1 MEIATYENLKKF
13 IERVKNT
20 GFWGW
25 LFNWREI
32 RRLSYDACT
41 EFASLE
47 HVLRQ
52 SQTDKDSLNQKISSL
67 QSSLEKERELKEAAK
82 QERNKLEPELD
93 RLRSTVSTLKEDNT
107 KFKTT
112 EESRAQEHKKI
123 IERLGIW
130 EQKLKDREVE
140 IQNEREEEARERFGR
155 LRETWSRH
163 ENDVCENI
171 KGICRHH
178 QIEYLEGEKTPFR
191 GRPDNTIVICSEYII
206 FDAKS
211 PEGEDLSNFPLY
223 IKAQA
228 EAAKKYAK
236 QENVKKDI
244 FLVIP
249 ANTSEVIKTR
259 KYDFADFTAWVVT
272 VDSLEPII
280 LTLKK
285 IEEYEFADQLSPDD
299 REQICRMLGKFIHA
313 TKRRIQVDQYFW
325 CEFLSALSD
334 IQALPPD
341 FLLKVQQFERA
352 TKMNPPQERRAKEIP
367 VGELKQSMETL
378 EQDAKGKGINVGE
391 PQVALIETVP
401 LYLKES

>member
-25 LFNWREI
+25 LFSWREI
-32 RRLSYDACT
+32 RNLSYDACA

-47 HVLRQ
+47 QVIRQ
-52 SQTDKDSLNQKISSL
+52 SKVDKDSLNQKLSLL
-67 QSSLEKERELKEAAK
+67 QSRLEKEQELKEAAK
-82 QERNKLEPELD
+82 QERNKLETEIEKF
-93 RLRSTVSTLKEDNT
+93 RNVISTLTEENT

-112 EESRAQEHKKI
+112 EESRAKEHEKVI
-123 IERLGIW
+123 GHLGIW
-130 EQKLKDREVE
+130 EQKLKDDEVE
-140 IQNEREEEARERFGR
+140 LQNQQENKAKERFES

-178 QIEYLEGEKTPFR
+178 QIEYLDGDKTPFR
-191 GRPDNTIVICSEYII
+191 GRPDNTIVICGEYII

-211 PEGEDLSNFPLY
+211 PEGEDLSNFPNY

-249 ANTSEVIKTR
+249 ANTSEVIITR

-285 IEEYEFADQLSPDD
+285 IEEYEFAEQLNPDD

-325 CEFLSALSD
+325 CEFLSALSG
-334 IQALPPD
+334 IQALPSD
-341 FLLKVQQFERA
+341 FLSKVHQFECA

-367 VGELKQSMETL
+367 IGELRQNMEAL